1 MLDASAH
8 QGLYAIVPTPA
19 LPGSARWDARAT
31 VNLDETARVVDQ
43 LVHDGVGGIIALGT
57 TGECP
62 TLSSRE
68 YGDFVR
74 CVAQVVDHR
83 VPLYIGATALG
94 LHDVIDRLR
103 VLRDADVDGTLLGLP
118 MWQPLT
124 EQMAVDYYA
133 AVYDAFPDVNVMV
146 YANERAF
153 RFPFRTATDF
163 WKALVDR
170 APTVTSAKFSRADT
184 VATLRTATSG
194 RINFLPSDMVAQ
206 EFAALDPGATTALWA
221 TAASMGPWPCKALI
235 DAISQRDA
243 AAVKRIAADIAWS
256 NEPIETILA
265 DQSVFASY
273 NIQVEKVRI
282 DTAGYC
288 KAGPVRPP
296 YDAMPDEFVAAS
308 VQCGERWREMCDRY
322 RSPILP

>member
-1 MLDASAH
+1 
-8 QGLYAIVPTPA
+8 
-19 LPGSARWDARAT
+19 
-31 VNLDETARVVDQ
+31 
-43 LVHDGVGGIIALGT
+43 
-57 TGECP
+57 
-62 TLSSRE
+62 
-68 YGDFVR
+68 
-74 CVAQVVDHR
+74 
-83 VPLYIGATALG
+83 
-94 LHDVIDRLR
+94 
-103 VLRDADVDGTLLGLP
+103 
-118 MWQPLT
+118 
-124 EQMAVDYYA
+124 
-133 AVYDAFPDVNVMV
+133 
-146 YANERAF
+146 
-153 RFPFRTATDF
+153 
-163 WKALVDR
+163 
-170 APTVTSAKFSRADT
+170 

-308 VQCGERWREMCDRY
+308 VECGERWREMCDRY